1 MKGMSEAEV
10 QAVCVLKL
18 WKVRSTASTTGWA
31 KGWPAS
37 RDWAVFVMCW
47 EERLCL
53 HAWWDILT
61 EQTDWHSLPAP
72 KGEGEKGLTGDPACH
87 LPIPENATLLG
98 EMTGAGC
105 GLCHKHRGAG
115 LAPGRAYTTHGSTP
129 GNRGWGAF
137 AESRHK
143 AGTWMEWWN
152 SLKAGAKARTRQG
165 QTGQVGK
172 CC

>member
-18 WKVRSTASTTGWA
+18 WKVRSTASTAGWA

-37 RDWAVFVMCW
+37 RDWAVFVMRW

-53 HAWWDILT
+53 HAWWGILT

-87 LPIPENATLLG
+87 LPVPENATLG
-98 EMTGAGC
+98 REMTGAKSTMAQGW
-105 GLCHKHRGAG
+105 LLAVPARHTAPRLGAG
-115 LAPGRAYTTHGSTP
+115 
-129 GNRGWGAF
+129 
-137 AESRHK
+137 AEGLSLK
-143 AGTWMEWWN
+143 AGTWMERWN

-165 QTGQVGK
+165 QTGR
-172 CC
+172 